1 MNTRIL
7 REVPEKRER
16 YVKHFQMKEKE
27 RQQLCMLY
35 QCIMKRMETGRRLII
50 DWKVLFREEK
60 GFIRTKH
67 PEFMYVLRSRQEMK
81 S

>member
-1 MNTRIL
+1 
-7 REVPEKRER
+7 
-16 YVKHFQMKEKE
+16 MKEKGTAAAVYAVPVHYE
-27 RQQLCMLY
+27 ENGNWQE
-35 QCIMKRMETGRRLII
+35 IDNRLE
-50 DWKVLFREEK
+50 VLFREEK